1 MLLLGRI
8 GLLAAAASPP
18 QWSVILPGTTVMEAD
33 PPPGEAVSGAAAAAS
48 LSAGIAAMKGE
59 TEHRVVVGRLPAG
72 AAAIPNISVS
82 FSSWQR
88 AGTASPGG
96 DGVPMEVGAGGG
108 AEVAA
113 LSWREQGYVDCQ
125 PYGYHM
131 PRGHGWSPDPLL
143 EPLPGGAT
151 LRPAVTTSL
160 WLTVAVS
167 PTAPAGNYTARA
179 VLSTPSGVLLT
190 LTLELEVWPITLP
203 SIDQSRF
210 SNIISYSDL
219 PLVTNQTAVYSFM
232 CDHHTP
238 PTAIYGTSPRPHSD
252 YEFMG
257 GAECGGG
264 SHWLNLGDLPFVAG
278 GGRKASYTAAD
289 IAKKIAAL
297 EPTVEW
303 LRSQGKLDRA
313 FVYGFDEQPASMET
327 AIRQLF
333 GGIKA

>member
-1 MLLLGRI
+1 MLLLGRL
-8 GLLAAAASPP
+8 GLLAATTSAP

-33 PPPGEAVSGAAAAAS
+33 PPPGEPVSGAAAS
-48 LSAGIAAMKGE
+48 LSARIAAMKGE

-72 AAAIPNISVS
+72 AATIPNISVS
-82 FSSWQR
+82 FSSWQH
-88 AGTASPGG
+88 AGTGPGREG
-96 DGVPMEVGAGGG
+96 SEVGAGG

-131 PRGHGWSPDPLL
+131 PRGHGWYPDPLL

-151 LRPAVTTSL
+151 LRPTVTTSL

-167 PTAPAGNYTARA
+167 PTAPAGNHTARA

-203 SIDQSRF
+203 SIDQSRV
-210 SNIISYSDL
+210 SNILSYSDL
-219 PLVTNQTAVYSFM
+219 PLVTNQTAVYEFM
-232 CDHHTP
+232 CDHLTP

-252 YEFMG
+252 YAFMD

-278 GGRKASYTAAD
+278 GGRKASYSAAD